1 MRPVREECVCV
12 GRPHPVMEM
21 LLHLHVI
28 SPIINVYVELL
39 ELLHVQ
45 RVKRVWAELACA
57 EETQLVMEILRRM
70 VAMELVLAHVEV
82 GQYVWLL
89 PLHAT
94 I

>member
-1 MRPVREECVCV
+1 MKLVREECVCV
-12 GRPHPVMEM
+12 GRQHPVMET

-28 SPIINVYVELL
+28 SPTINVYVELM
-39 ELLHVQ
+39 HVQ
-45 RVKRVWAELACA
+45 LAKLVWAQLACV

-82 GQYVWLL
+82 CQYVWLR